1 MTDKQIIQRL
11 QSRDETGLAA
21 LQQAYGEGAL
31 SLALRITGSRE
42 DAQECLQDA
51 LMGVWESVPPQCPAS
66 LRAYLIALT
75 RNAALDLLRSERR
88 EKRGGGAAELALEEL
103 SDFVSGPD
111 SVEQEAE
118 ARLLGE
124 RINEFLG
131 ALSARDREIFVRRYY
146 YFEELPE
153 IAAACRL
160 PKRYVSVVLHRTRKK
175 LKAFLIKEEFL

>member
-88 EKRGGGAAELALEEL
+88 EKRGGGAAERRQNVKGTFAVTRSGARAL
-103 SDFVSGPD
+103 
-111 SVEQEAE
+111 
-118 ARLLGE
+118 
-124 RINEFLG
+124 
-131 ALSARDREIFVRRYY
+131 
-146 YFEELPE
+146 
-153 IAAACRL
+153 AAAGKEKAVL
-160 PKRYVSVVLHRTRKK
+160 VVDDIMTTGSTLSECART
-175 LKAFLIKEEFL
+175 LKAAGAGKVWCVTLARSVRS